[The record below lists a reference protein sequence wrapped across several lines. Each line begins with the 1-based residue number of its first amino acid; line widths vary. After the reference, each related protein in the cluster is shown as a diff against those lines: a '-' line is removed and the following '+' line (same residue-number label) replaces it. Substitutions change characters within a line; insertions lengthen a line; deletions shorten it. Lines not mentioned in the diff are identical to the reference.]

1 MCQAIF
7 SQGRA
12 AAAGPGGEQR
22 RLDSNAMT
30 ESPASGVAAKLA
42 AGLDDLQPLLDRHGF
57 TRVEEE
63 GAGRGS
69 GGPFASATFAK
80 ADRRLHLWLRG
91 DSLSVAYRMG
101 NQDLDHAQYMRELL
115 GPRGQNRFPAF
126 AGDVRES
133 FAALRHD
140 LERFC
145 GDFLDGDGDEFRR
158 CAAAVEDDKRLT
170 GAQRLARI
178 EQQLRPD

>member
-1 MCQAIF
+1 
-7 SQGRA
+7 
-12 AAAGPGGEQR
+12 
-22 RLDSNAMT
+22 MT
-30 ESPASGVAAKLA
+30 ESPGSGVAAKLA
-42 AGLDDLQPLLDRHGF
+42 AGLDGLQPLLDRHGF

-63 GAGRGS
+63 AGKGS

-91 DSLSVAYRMG
+91 DSLSVAYRVG
-101 NQDLDHAQYMRELL
+101 NQNLGHAQYMRELL
-115 GPRGQNRFPAF
+115 GPGGQNRFPAF
-126 AGDVRES
+126 AGDARES

-140 LERFC
+140 LDRFC

-158 CAAAVEDDKRLT
+158 CAAAVEDEKRLT

-178 EQQLRPD
+178 ERQLKRD